1 MSLKVGIAVC
11 TLNQLA
17 LDFEGN
23 LKRILK
29 SLDECIELK
38 ASIRIGP
45 ELEITGYSCEDAFF
59 EEDTVFHSWQVLAKI
74 LEHKKYQDILIDLG
88 KFCS

>member
-1 MSLKVGIAVC
+1 MSKIGVAVC

-29 SLDECIELK
+29 SLDECVQQN

-45 ELEITGYSCEDAFF
+45 ELEVSGYSCEDAFF
-59 EEDTVFHSWQVLAKI
+59 EEDTVFHSWQVLVKI
-74 LEHKKYQDILIDLG
+74 LERTEYQNLLIDIGEL
-88 KFCS
+88 

>member
-1 MSLKVGIAVC
+1 MSRIGIAVC

-29 SLDECIELK
+29 SLDDCVREN

-45 ELEITGYSCEDAFF
+45 ELEIPGYSCEDAFF

-74 LEHKKYQDILIDLG
+74 LEHKEYENILIDIG
-88 KFCS
+88 K